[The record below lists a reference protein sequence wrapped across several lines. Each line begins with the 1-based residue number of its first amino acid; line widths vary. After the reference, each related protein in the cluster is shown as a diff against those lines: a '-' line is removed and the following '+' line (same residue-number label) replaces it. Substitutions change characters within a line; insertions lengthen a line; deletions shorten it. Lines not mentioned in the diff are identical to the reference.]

1 MKTRRPHRIRQT
13 WQDNLFDI
21 LNTLLLALLGF
32 LVFYPLYFV
41 LIASFS
47 DPMAVNG
54 GRVLLWP
61 KGVSFVGYER
71 IFKDSRIGMGYL
83 NTIIYTLA
91 GTALGVSITVLAAY
105 PLSRR
110 DFWGRGFFTAF
121 FIFTMYF
128 SGGLI
133 PTFLLVNDLHLY
145 NTRSVII
152 LLGCFGV
159 WNLIVAKSFFQTS
172 IPVELYEA
180 ASIDGCGNFRF
191 FWSIVL
197 PLSKAILAVIA
208 LYIGVSFWNQFFN
221 PLIYLSDASLQP
233 LQIVL
238 RNILV
243 SNQMIMDDY
252 TSYQDL
258 AEREMFAEYIK
269 YGVVVVS
276 TLPILVVYPFL
287 QRYFV
292 KGVTIGAVKG

>member
-1 MKTRRPHRIRQT
+1 MRIKKHHIRQT
-13 WQDNLFDI
+13 WQDNLFDVI
-21 LNTLLLALLGF
+21 NTLLLILLGF
-32 LVFYPLYFV
+32 VVFYPLYFV

-54 GRVLLWP
+54 GEVLFLP
-61 KGVSFVGYER
+61 KGISFVGYIR
-71 IFKDSRIGMGYL
+71 IFQDSRIWTGYL
-83 NTIIYTLA
+83 NTVIYTVG
-91 GTALGVSITVLAAY
+91 GTLLGVALTISAAY

-121 FIFTMYF
+121 FVFTMYF

-133 PTFLLVNDLHLY
+133 PTFLLVNDLGLY
-145 NTRSVII
+145 DTRSAII
-152 LLGCFGV
+152 LLGCFGA
-159 WNLIVAKSFFQTS
+159 WNLIVAKSFFQSS

-191 FWSIVL
+191 FCSIVL
-197 PLSKAILAVIA
+197 PLSKAITAVIA

-221 PLIYLSDASLQP
+221 PLIYLSDTNLQP

-243 SNQMIMDDY
+243 SNQMIIDDY

-276 TLPILVVYPFL
+276 TLPILVIYPFL

-292 KGVTIGAVKG
+292 RGVTIGAVKG